1 MKEFEP
7 FSKEWLDKEIRESY
21 PACIGTAKI
30 RWRVYECWNWNYEKP
45 LKRLNILWSLV
56 PYRYLKHNRLG
67 MYIQWPWVKEL

>member
-1 MKEFEP
+1 MKELEP
-7 FSKEWLDKEIRESY
+7 FGKEWLDKEIIESY

>member
-1 MKEFEP
+1 MKKLEP

>member
-1 MKEFEP
+1 MKELEP

>member
-1 MKEFEP
+1 MKELEP
-7 FSKEWLDKEIRESY
+7 FSKEWLDKEIIESY
-21 PACIGTAKI
+21 PACIGSAKV